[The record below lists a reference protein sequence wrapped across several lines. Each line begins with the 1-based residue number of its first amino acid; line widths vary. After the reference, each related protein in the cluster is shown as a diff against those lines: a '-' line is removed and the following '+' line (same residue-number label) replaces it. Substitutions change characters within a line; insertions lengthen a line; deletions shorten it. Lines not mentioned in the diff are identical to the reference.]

1 MPGLNELAQ
10 RHTELEAADLERL
23 RLVLA
28 DWQLLADL
36 SFSDLV
42 LWLPTWNRS
51 GYVAAAQRRP
61 TTGPTRFTDDLVGT
75 FLPRGREPA
84 VDEALTQG
92 RLATTAS
99 VDSASGVRGIPLHG
113 SAGVV
118 AVVAQHP
125 SVERDPSR
133 LEQTYLEVAQRL
145 ALMMA
150 QGTFPAQGQAGE
162 DSPRVGDGLIVLD
175 TDGCI
180 SYASPNAVS
189 AYRRLGLAAD
199 LLGVDLAETTRSL
212 SPRRGAVDAD
222 PSSVLRGRAVGAAE
236 IEAKGAVVALRV
248 IPLLADG
255 RRTGALVLLRDVSD
269 LRRRER
275 ELLTKDAT
283 IREIHHRVKNNLQTV
298 AALLRLQARRL
309 AVPDAVTALQ
319 EAERRVAAI
328 AVVHELLSTSVEP
341 DVPFD
346 DIADRLLVMV
356 TDLAKDPAGPV
367 ITTRREGTFGSLDVD
382 LATPLALVLAE
393 LVQNAVEHGLAG
405 RAGTVLVRPRSD
417 KDQLTVLVD
426 DDGVGLPWDF
436 HKGAST
442 GLGLQIARM
451 LLADLGGEVDLV
463 AREGGGTRAAVRLPL
478 ELS

>member
-1 MPGLNELAQ
+1 MPGLDELAQ
-10 RHTELEAADLERL
+10 RHTELASADLERL

-61 TTGPTRFTDDLVGT
+61 TTGPTQFTDDLVGT

-84 VDEALTQG
+84 VDDALTQG
-92 RLATTAS
+92 RLAAGAAVDPAS
-99 VDSASGVRGIPLHG
+99 RVRGIPLPG
-113 SAGVV
+113 STGVL
-118 AVVAQHP
+118 AVIAQHP

-133 LEQTYLEVAQRL
+133 LEQAYLEVAERL
-145 ALMMA
+145 ALMLA
-150 QGTFPAQGQAGE
+150 QGTFPAPSQAGE

-175 TDGCI
+175 VDGRVG
-180 SYASPNAVS
+180 YASPNAVS

-199 LLGVDLAETTRSL
+199 LLGVDLAETSRSL
-212 SPRRGAVDAD
+212 TPRRGAVDGD
-222 PSSVLRGRAVGAAE
+222 PSTILRGRAVGAAE
-236 IEAKGAVVALRV
+236 IEGKGAVVALRS
-248 IPLLADG
+248 IPLMADE

-328 AVVHELLSTSVEP
+328 ALVHELLSTSVEP

-356 TDLAKDPAGPV
+356 TDVATDSSGPA
-367 ITTRREGTFGSLDVD
+367 ITTRRVGTFGSLEVD

-405 RAGTVLVRPRSD
+405 GAGTVVLRPEPAES
-417 KDQLTVLVD
+417 QLTVLVD
-426 DDGVGLPWDF
+426 DDGVGLPPHFDQ
-436 HKGAST
+436 ARST

-451 LLADLGGEVDLV
+451 LLSDLGGEVELS
-463 AREGGGTRAAVRLPL
+463 AGKSGGTRAAVRLPL
-478 ELS
+478 EPS